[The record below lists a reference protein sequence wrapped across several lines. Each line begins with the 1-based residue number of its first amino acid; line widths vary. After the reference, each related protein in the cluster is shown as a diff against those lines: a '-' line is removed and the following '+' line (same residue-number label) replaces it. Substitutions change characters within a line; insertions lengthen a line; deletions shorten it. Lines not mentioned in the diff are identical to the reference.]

1 MNSKKV
7 DYALLLCEYF
17 EDACLCLKSR
27 EGCQSQGDPGK
38 HTVTPLFRSP
48 STVRTMPCGIA
59 LCCYNTKKLSK
70 VNNWVVSTY
79 LSMKAYGLYWCETAY
94 I

>member
-17 EDACLCLKSR
+17 EDARLCLKSS

-48 STVRTMPCGIA
+48 LTVRTMSCSIV
-59 LCCYNTKKLSK
+59 LCCYNTKKREENCKKLINDRAFKLDNTS
-70 VNNWVVSTY
+70 
-79 LSMKAYGLYWCETAY
+79 
-94 I
+94 